1 MTDLF
6 GESFQ
11 PALALA
17 RKWRPRAFADLKGQE
32 HVVQALSNALTQG
45 RLHHAYLL
53 TGTRGVGKT
62 TLARILAKC
71 LNCETGV
78 TATPCGVCS
87 ACMQIDAGRF
97 VDLLELDAASN
108 TGVDNMRE
116 VLDNAQYAPT
126 VGRYKVYIID
136 EVHMLSKPA
145 FNSMLKTLEEPPA
158 HVKFI
163 LATTDPQKI
172 PVTVLSR
179 CLQFNLKPMPPA
191 LVAQHLGEVLEQEQV
206 ASEPA
211 ALNLL
216 ARAAAGSMRDALSL
230 TDQAIAYGSGKV
242 EAAAVE
248 AMLGTVRRDY
258 LFDLLDALAANNGDA
273 LLDQA
278 RQLAERG
285 IAFDAALQDLGSLL
299 TQLAL
304 LLHAPGSVESS
315 MDAERMQACA
325 AQLDAETVQLYYQIA
340 LNGRRDLPY
349 APDEFSGFCM
359 TLLRMLAFAPSSR
372 DSARPDVRGGS
383 APVRAAAAERVAP
396 AARAESV
403 TRAVPRTPPA
413 SAPTVASAAESAP
426 SETVPA
432 AAPVEAEAPS
442 APVLT
447 AREPEAGG
455 AWDWLAVVAGLRLGG
470 MAKMLADHCELVA
483 QDGDAVRLRV
493 GEAHKHLLDRTYQ
506 DKLVA
511 ALHDKYGAALKIS
524 FEIGAAAEQTP
535 QQVRTRIKEA
545 RQAEAVAAI
554 ESDPFVRELVDQ
566 FGGQI
571 DASTIQPLG
580 EST

>member
-6 GESFQ
+6 GDSAS

-32 HVVQALSNALTQG
+32 HVVQALSNALAQG

-78 TATPCGVCS
+78 TATPCGTCS
-87 ACMQIDAGRF
+87 ACTQIDAGRF

-191 LVAQHLGEVLEQEQV
+191 LVAQHLGEVLAQEHV

-230 TDQAIAYGSGKV
+230 TDQAIAYGGGTV
-242 EAAAVE
+242 ETAAVE

-258 LFDLLDALAANNGDA
+258 LFDLLDALAAQNGDA
-273 LLDQA
+273 LLQQA
-278 RQLAERG
+278 HQLAERG

-304 LLHAPGSVESS
+304 LLHAPGTVEAG
-315 MDAERMQACA
+315 MDAERMQAAA
-325 AQLDAETVQLYYQIA
+325 AQLDAETAQLYYQIA
-340 LNGRRDLPY
+340 LNGRRDLAY

-359 TLLRMLAFAPSSR
+359 TLLRMLAFAPGAAPADR
-372 DSARPDVRGGS
+372 H
-383 APVRAAAAERVAP
+383 APVRAVPIAGAEPAPRAVAP
-396 AARAESV
+396 VAAPARSIVPVQATV
-403 TRAVPRTPPA
+403 PRAVSVPAEPAAPPELIETPAPIAPPA
-413 SAPTVASAAESAP
+413 
-426 SETVPA
+426 PA
-432 AAPVEAEAPS
+432 LV
-442 APVLT
+442 
-447 AREPEAGG
+447 AREPTPHGT
-455 AWDWLAVVAGLRLGG
+455 WDWLAVVAELRLGG
-470 MAKMLADHCELVA
+470 MAKMLADHCELVS
-483 QDGDAVRLRV
+483 QTGNAVSLRV

-506 DKLVA
+506 DRLVGS
-511 ALHDKYGAALKIS
+511 LREKYGAALDVR
-524 FEIGAAAEQTP
+524 FEIGAAAERTP

>member
-6 GESFQ
+6 GESAS

-32 HVVQALSNALTQG
+32 HVVRALSNALTQG

-71 LNCETGV
+71 LNCEAGV

-87 ACMQIDAGRF
+87 ACTQIDAGRF

-191 LVAQHLGEVLEQEQV
+191 LVAQHLAEVLAEENV
-206 ASEPA
+206 HAEAA
-211 ALNLL
+211 ALTLL

-230 TDQAIAYGSGKV
+230 TDQAIAYGGGAI
-242 EAAAVE
+242 EAAGVE

-258 LFDLLDALAANNGDA
+258 LFDLLDALAANDA
-273 LLDQA
+273 DGLMQQA
-278 RQLAERG
+278 QQLAEG
-285 IAFDAALQDLGSLL
+285 GMAFDAALQDMGSLL

-304 LLHAPGSVESS
+304 MLHAPDSIKSGAVEAGVE
-315 MDAERMQACA
+315 DERMQGVASH
-325 AQLDAETVQLYYQIA
+325 LNAETVQLYYQIA

-349 APDEFSGFCM
+349 APDELSGFCM
-359 TLLRMLAFAPSSR
+359 TLLRMLAFAPGAGNRAPLERPVPTRVAATSR
-372 DSARPDVRGGS
+372 VEPT
-383 APVRAAAAERVAP
+383 PRAAI
-396 AARAESV
+396 
-403 TRAVPRTPPA
+403 
-413 SAPTVASAAESAP
+413 
-426 SETVPA
+426 TVPPPMPV
-432 AAPVEAEAPS
+432 AAPVAVPAS
-442 APVLT
+442 TTTAPVIAAPPPAPALI
-447 AREPEAGG
+447 ASEPMPHG
-455 AWDWLAVVAGLRLGG
+455 AWDWLAVVASLRLGG
-470 MAKMLADHCELVA
+470 MAKMLADHCELVT
-483 QDGDAVRLRV
+483 QSNDSVTLRV
-493 GEAHKHLLDRTYQ
+493 AEAHKHLLDRTYQ

-511 ALHDKYGAALKIS
+511 ALRDKFGAALTVSI
-524 FEIGAAAEQTP
+524 ELGAAVEKTP
-535 QQVRTRIKEA
+535 QQVRTRIKDE
-545 RQAEAVAAI
+545 RQAEAVASI
-554 ESDPFVRELVDQ
+554 ESDPFVRELVEQ

>member
-6 GESFQ
+6 GESAS

-17 RKWRPRAFADLKGQE
+17 RKWRPRVFADLKGQE
-32 HVVQALSNALTQG
+32 HVVRALSNALTQG

-87 ACMQIDAGRF
+87 ACSQIDAGRF

-191 LVAQHLGEVLEQEQV
+191 LVAQHLAEVLAEENV
-206 ASEPA
+206 HAEAA
-211 ALNLL
+211 ALTLL

-230 TDQAIAYGSGKV
+230 TDQAIAYGGGAI
-242 EAAAVE
+242 EAAGVE

-258 LFDLLDALAANNGDA
+258 LFDLLDALAANDADA
-273 LLDQA
+273 LMQQA
-278 RQLAERG
+278 QHLAEG
-285 IAFDAALQDLGSLL
+285 GMAFDAALQDMGNLL

-304 LLHAPGSVESS
+304 MLHAPDSIKSGAVEAGFE
-315 MDAERMQACA
+315 DERMQVA
-325 AQLDAETVQLYYQIA
+325 ASQINAETVQLYYQIA
-340 LNGRRDLPY
+340 LSGRRDLPY
-349 APDEFSGFCM
+349 APDEWSGFCM
-359 TLLRMLAFAPSSR
+359 TLLRMLAFAPGAGNR
-372 DSARPDVRGGS
+372 APLERP
-383 APVRAAAAERVAP
+383 APVRVAATPRVEPAPPRAAIPAAAP
-396 AARAESV
+396 AAA
-403 TRAVPRTPPA
+403 PA
-413 SAPTVASAAESAP
+413 LS
-426 SETVPA
+426 PA
-432 AAPVEAEAPS
+432 AAPVIA
-442 APVLT
+442 APVT
-447 AREPEAGG
+447 AAPPAPALIASESTPQG
-455 AWDWLAVVAGLRLGG
+455 AWDWLAVVASLRLGG

-483 QDGDAVRLRV
+483 QTDDAVTLRV

-506 DKLVA
+506 DKLIS
-511 ALHDKYGAALKIS
+511 ALRDKFGAALTVSI
-524 FEIGAAAEQTP
+524 ELGAAVEKTP
-535 QQVRTRIKEA
+535 QQVRTRIKDE

-554 ESDPFVRELVDQ
+554 ESDPFVRELVEQ

>member
-6 GESFQ
+6 GDSAS

-17 RKWRPRAFADLKGQE
+17 RTWRPRTFADLKGQE
-32 HVVQALSNALTQG
+32 HVVRALSNALTQG

-87 ACMQIDAGRF
+87 ACSQIDAGRF

-191 LVAQHLGEVLEQEQV
+191 LVAQHLGEVLAQEHV

-230 TDQAIAYGSGKV
+230 TDQAIAYGGGAV

-258 LFDLLDALAANNGDA
+258 LFDLLDALAAQNGDA
-273 LLDQA
+273 LLQQA
-278 RQLAERG
+278 HQLAERG
-285 IAFDAALQDLGSLL
+285 IAFDAALQDMGSLL
-299 TQLAL
+299 TRLAL
-304 LLHAPGSVESS
+304 LLHAPGAVEAG
-315 MDAERMQACA
+315 MDAGRMQAAA
-325 AQLDAETVQLYYQIA
+325 AQLDAETAQLYYQIA
-340 LNGRRDLPY
+340 LNGRRDLAY

-359 TLLRMLAFAPSSR
+359 TLLRMLAFAPGAAPA
-372 DSARPDVRGGS
+372 DRPV
-383 APVRAAAAERVAP
+383 PVRALPVAGAEPAPRAVALAAASVLSTAP
-396 AARAESV
+396 AQA
-403 TRAVPRTPPA
+403 AVPRAGSVPAEPVAPPESIEHPAPTAPPA
-413 SAPTVASAAESAP
+413 
-426 SETVPA
+426 PA
-432 AAPVEAEAPS
+432 
-442 APVLT
+442 LL
-447 AREPEAGG
+447 AREPAPHGT
-455 AWDWLAVVAGLRLGG
+455 WDWLAVVAELRLGG
-470 MAKMLADHCELVA
+470 MAKMLADHCELVS
-483 QDGDAVRLRV
+483 QTGNAVSLRV

-506 DKLVA
+506 DRLVGS
-511 ALHDKYGAALKIS
+511 LREKYGAALDVS
-524 FEIGAAAEQTP
+524 FEIGAAAERTP

>member
-6 GESFQ
+6 GDSAP

-32 HVVQALSNALTQG
+32 HVVQSLSNALTQG

-87 ACMQIDAGRF
+87 ACTQIDAGRF

-191 LVAQHLGEVLEQEQV
+191 LVAQHLGEVLAQEKV
-206 ASEPA
+206 EFEPA
-211 ALNLL
+211 ALSQL

-230 TDQAIAYGSGKV
+230 TDQAIAYGGGKV

-258 LFDLLDALAANNGDA
+258 LFDLLDALATHDGDG
-273 LLDQA
+273 LLNQA

-285 IAFDAALQDLGSLL
+285 IALDAALQDMGSVL

-304 LLHAPGSVESS
+304 IQNAPG
-315 MDAERMQACA
+315 A
-325 AQLDAETVQLYYQIA
+325 LDADTPDLSRMEQLAACLSAETIQLYYQIA

-349 APDEFSGFCM
+349 APDELSGFSM
-359 TLLRMLAFAPSSR
+359 SLLRMLAFAPGTSSEG
-372 DSARPDVRGGS
+372 STRPVSVKTRLVAEALLATSSGS
-383 APVRAAAAERVAP
+383 
-396 AARAESV
+396 SGN
-403 TRAVPRTPPA
+403 TPPA
-413 SAPTVASAAESAP
+413 AAVVASE
-426 SETVPA
+426 PA
-432 AAPVEAEAPS
+432 VS
-442 APVLT
+442 GT
-447 AREPEAGG
+447 
-455 AWDWLAVVAGLRLGG
+455 WDWLKIVADLKLGG
-470 MAKMLADHCELVA
+470 MAKMLADHCELVSHE
-483 QDGDAVRLRV
+483 GDQILLRV

-506 DKLVA
+506 EKLVSTLRDRHGS
-511 ALHDKYGAALKIS
+511 ALQVKI
-524 FEIGAAAEQTP
+524 EIGAAAEQTP
-535 QQVRTRIKEA
+535 QQVRTRERDA

-554 ESDPFVRELVDQ
+554 ESDPFVRDLVEN
-566 FGGQI
+566 F
-571 DASTIQPLG
+571 DAKVVESTIQPLG
-580 EST
+580 SANE

>member
-6 GESFQ
+6 GESAS

-17 RKWRPRAFADLKGQE
+17 RKWRPRVFADLKGQE

-78 TATPCGVCS
+78 TNTPCGVCS
-87 ACMQIDAGRF
+87 ACTQIDAGRF

-179 CLQFNLKPMPPA
+179 CLQFNLKPMPPV
-191 LVAQHLGEVLEQEQV
+191 LVAQHLGEVLAKENIV
-206 ASEPA
+206 AEPA

-230 TDQAIAYGSGKV
+230 TDQAIAYGGGKV

-258 LFDLLDALAANNGDA
+258 LFDLLDALAAYNGDA

-278 RQLAERG
+278 RQLAEHG
-285 IAFDAALQDLGSLL
+285 IAFDAALQDLGNML

-304 LLHAPGSVESS
+304 LLHAPGAAETAG
-315 MDAERMQACA
+315 DAERMQAAA

-359 TLLRMLAFAPSSR
+359 TLLRMLAFSPGAGNSTPEAAAA
-372 DSARPDVRGGS
+372 DRP
-383 APVRAAAAERVAP
+383 APVRAAPVARAAASEPTPAPSAAP
-396 AARAESV
+396 AAETALPE
-403 TRAVPRTPPA
+403 A
-413 SAPTVASAAESAP
+413 VASPEPIAP
-426 SETVPA
+426 PLV
-432 AAPVEAEAPS
+432 
-442 APVLT
+442 
-447 AREPEAGG
+447 AREPAPRA

-470 MAKMLADHCELVA
+470 MAKMLADHCELVSQA
-483 QDGDAVRLRV
+483 GDAVTLRV

-511 ALHDKYGAALKIS
+511 SLRDKFGAALNVT
-524 FEIGAAAEQTP
+524 FEIGAASEQTP

-545 RQAEAVAAI
+545 RQRDAVAAI

-571 DASTIQPLG
+571 DATSIQPLGTIQPLG
-580 EST
+580 EPT

>member
-6 GESFQ
+6 GDSAS

-87 ACMQIDAGRF
+87 ACTQIDAGRF

-191 LVAQHLGEVLEQEQV
+191 LVAQHLGEVLAQENV
-206 ASEPA
+206 DAEPA

-230 TDQAIAYGSGKV
+230 TDQAIAYGGGKV

-258 LFDLLDALAANNGDA
+258 LFDLLDALAAQDGDA
-273 LLDQA
+273 LLDHA

-285 IAFDAALQDLGSLL
+285 IAFDAALQDLGNLL

-304 LLHAPGSVESS
+304 MLHAPNAVEATA
-315 MDAERMQACA
+315 DVERMQTAA
-325 AQLDAETVQLYYQIA
+325 AQLDVETVQLYYQIA

-359 TLLRMLAFAPSSR
+359 TLLRMLAFAPG
-372 DSARPDVRGGS
+372 AAPAGRP
-383 APVRAAAAERVAP
+383 APVRAVP
-396 AARAESV
+396 ATRAE
-403 TRAVPRTPPA
+403 T
-413 SAPTVASAAESAP
+413 AP
-426 SETVPA
+426 PA
-432 AAPVEAEAPS
+432 AAPVPPPALPKVSATPAPTADIATPEPAESSPT
-442 APVLT
+442 LT
-447 AREPEAGG
+447 AREPAPGE
-455 AWDWLAVVAGLRLGG
+455 AWDWLAVVAELRLGG
-470 MAKMLADHCELVA
+470 MAKMLADHSELIA
-483 QDGDAVRLRV
+483 QAGDAVTLRV
-493 GEAHKHLLDRTYQ
+493 GEAHKHLLDRAYQ
-506 DKLVA
+506 DKLIA
-511 ALHDKYGAALKIS
+511 ALRDKHGASLNVT
-524 FEIGAAAEQTP
+524 FEIGAAAEKTP
-535 QQVRTRIKEA
+535 QQVRTRIKDA

-571 DASTIQPLG
+571 DANSIQPLG
-580 EST
+580 ESR

>member
-6 GESFQ
+6 GDSAS

-78 TATPCGVCS
+78 TNTPCGVCS
-87 ACMQIDAGRF
+87 SCTQIDAGRF

-191 LVAQHLGEVLEQEQV
+191 LVAQHLGDVLEQENV
-206 ASEPA
+206 AAEPA

-230 TDQAIAYGSGKV
+230 TDQAIAYGSGKI
-242 EAAAVE
+242 EAQAVE
-248 AMLGTVRRDY
+248 VMLGTVRRDY
-258 LFDLLDALAANNGDA
+258 LFDLLDALAAQNGDA
-273 LLDQA
+273 LLDHA

-285 IAFDAALQDLGSLL
+285 IAFDAALQDLGNLL

-304 LLHAPGSVESS
+304 TLHAPNAVETTA
-315 MDAERMQACA
+315 DTERMQAAA
-325 AQLDAETVQLYYQIA
+325 AQLDVETVQLYYQIA

-359 TLLRMLAFAPSSR
+359 TLLRMLAFAPGAAHA
-372 DSARPDVRGGS
+372 DRPV
-383 APVRAAAAERVAP
+383 PLRAALATRSEPVQRHVAPAVAP
-396 AARAESV
+396 AAPQASSV
-403 TRAVPRTPPA
+403 PVP
-413 SAPTVASAAESAP
+413 
-426 SETVPA
+426 VPA
-432 AAPVEAEAPS
+432 AAPESVAP
-442 APVLT
+442 ALV
-447 AREPEAGG
+447 AREPAPHA
-455 AWDWLAVVAGLRLGG
+455 AWDWLAVVAELRLGG
-470 MAKMLADHCELVA
+470 MAKMLADHCELVSQA
-483 QDGDAVRLRV
+483 DDAVTLRV

-506 DKLVA
+506 DKLIA
-511 ALHDKYGAALKIS
+511 ALRDKYGATLNVAI
-524 FEIGAAAEQTP
+524 EVGAAAERTP
-535 QQVRTRIKEA
+535 QQVRARIKDA

-566 FGGQI
+566 FGGQV
-571 DASTIQPLG
+571 DATSIQPLG
-580 EST
+580 ESP

>member
-1 MTDLF
+1 
-6 GESFQ
+6 
-11 PALALA
+11 
-17 RKWRPRAFADLKGQE
+17 
-32 HVVQALSNALTQG
+32 VQALSNALTQG

-78 TATPCGVCS
+78 TNTPCGVCS
-87 ACMQIDAGRF
+87 ACTQIDAGRF

-179 CLQFNLKPMPPA
+179 CLQFNLKPMTPA
-191 LVAQHLGEVLEQEQV
+191 LVAQHLAEVLEQENV
-206 ASEPA
+206 VSEPA

-230 TDQAIAYGSGKV
+230 TDQAIAYGGGKV
-242 EAAAVE
+242 EAVAVE
-248 AMLGTVRRDY
+248 TMLGTVRRDY
-258 LFDLLDALAANNGDA
+258 LFDLLDALAAQDGDA
-273 LLDQA
+273 LLDHA

-285 IAFDAALQDLGSLL
+285 IAFDAALQDLGNLL

-304 LLHAPGSVESS
+304 ILHAPNTVETTADS
-315 MDAERMQACA
+315 ERTHSTAS
-325 AQLDAETVQLYYQIA
+325 QLDVETVQLYYQIA

-359 TLLRMLAFAPSSR
+359 TLLRMLAFAPGAGR
-372 DSARPDVRGGS
+372 RAAVEAPTGRS
-383 APVRAAAAERVAP
+383 APARTAP
-396 AARAESV
+396 ASRSEPAMRTSEPVVPSMPTQASPKPVV
-403 TRAVPRTPPA
+403 TPSPIADAPP
-413 SAPTVASAAESAP
+413 PE
-426 SETVPA
+426 PA
-432 AAPVEAEAPS
+432 AAIPA
-442 APVLT
+442 VLT
-447 AREPEAGG
+447 AREPASVTD
-455 AWDWLAVVAGLRLGG
+455 WDWLTIVAELRLGG
-470 MAKMLADHCELVA
+470 MAKMLADHSELIG
-483 QDGDAVRLRV
+483 QTGDAVTLRV
-493 GEAHKHLLDRTYQ
+493 GEAHKHLLERAYQ
-506 DKLVA
+506 DKLIA
-511 ALHDKYGAALKIS
+511 ALRDKHGATLNVT

-535 QQVRTRIKEA
+535 QQVRTRIKDA

-566 FGGQI
+566 FGGQV
-571 DASTIQPLG
+571 DASSIQPLG